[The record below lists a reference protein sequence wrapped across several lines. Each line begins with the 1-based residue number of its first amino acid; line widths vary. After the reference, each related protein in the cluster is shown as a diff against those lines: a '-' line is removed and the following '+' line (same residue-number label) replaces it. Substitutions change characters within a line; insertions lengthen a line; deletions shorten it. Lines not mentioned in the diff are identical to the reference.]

1 MEFRVRR
8 LFSNLFL
15 SVVYGED
22 ECQIYGRVFRRG
34 KVVKTIEA
42 KFEGIHEKDGEA
54 KILNYIARQEKNY
67 HDTYIGLFFA
77 DGSQGA
83 LPTVNQS
90 DFKLYGINPA
100 GLSSIAVNDSFSIY
114 ADAEALA
121 RAKNSLGDI
130 GVDLVYSPIALMY
143 EQILSRKPSDKVSMY
158 IYGHLDSFALGIFK
172 ANKLCFATFFKVSD
186 DDKDPTS
193 IADSLDSEDITDISN
208 LIATEEDDA
217 RHLDDFQSLDDLLKI
232 DTDDEFADID
242 YDLNM
247 PESSDVAASVAIFG
261 RDMSIFSYIT
271 TAIKEFYHNPI
282 YKGSFIDEI
291 VIFDNAHVSATF
303 LQYLQAELFVEAS
316 VQTVNTAK
324 LINDLMVKD
333 IDL

>member
-22 ECQIYGRVFRRG
+22 DCQIYGRVFRRG
-34 KVVKTIEA
+34 KVIKTIEA
-42 KFEGIHEKDGEA
+42 KFDSIHEKDGEA
-54 KILNYIARQEKNY
+54 KVLNYIARQEKNY
-67 HDTYIGLFFA
+67 HDTYVGLFFA

-83 LPTVNQS
+83 LPTTRQS

-100 GLSSIAVNDSFSIY
+100 SLSSIVVNDSFSIY
-114 ADAEALA
+114 ADTEALA

-143 EQILSRKPSDKVSMY
+143 EQILSRKPSDKTSMY
-158 IYGHLDSFALGIFK
+158 IYGHSDSFALGIFK
-172 ANKLCFATFFKVSD
+172 SNELCFATFFKVSD
-186 DDKDPTS
+186 DERDLED
-193 IADSLDSEDITDISN
+193 IADSLNSEDITDISN
-208 LIATEEDDA
+208 LIATEEDEA
-217 RHLDDFQSLDDLLKI
+217 RHLDDFQSLDDFLKGDD
-232 DTDDEFADID
+232 DTFADID
-242 YDLNM
+242 YDINM

-282 YKGSFIDEI
+282 YKGNFIDEI
-291 VIFDNAHVSATF
+291 VIFDSAHVSATF

-324 LINDLMVKD
+324 LINDLMLKD
-333 IDL
+333 INL